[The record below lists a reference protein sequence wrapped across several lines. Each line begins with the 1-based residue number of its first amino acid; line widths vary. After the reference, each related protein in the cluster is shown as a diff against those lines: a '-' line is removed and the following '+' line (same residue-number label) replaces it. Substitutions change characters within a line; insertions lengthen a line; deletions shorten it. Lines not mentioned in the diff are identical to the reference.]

1 MIRSL
6 SPRLL
11 SGLFVLTVLGC
22 TCLGANSSKKAPTPE
37 EYKQQLRQ
45 VDLQKLTEQER
56 VLLAQFTIQGLQ
68 STLQN
73 TQQVLAALLQQA
85 QTFEQRKSAL
95 MDSDEGKRVAANDLT
110 LRRFNRLD
118 ENPVASVAEIKSNGE
133 AASTLAAILKVSADR
148 PEVGHIPSS
157 ATEKKVHDLSFWA
170 EDRLASLKQQQS
182 ELNSVLRDAV
192 SDVDIS
198 KKPSLRAALEQH
210 RSRWPTFVNDAETKG
225 EAQAAVPAETVLVEA
240 SKLAMLQ
247 KALARAEEINRKN
260 QAEIA
265 AIKADMDI
273 TLLKKQAE
281 TDELLAVARVE
292 LKKAQE
298 KIRQLEENAKV
309 EIEIANRTEEDKRT
323 AQLEELRQKQL
334 EIKADSP
341 RVRQVLAPFITSG
354 YWQPGSNKPT
364 YNRGPVSRKQLGQRK
379 ALEDTPDGLQAL
391 LRIGIDKSD
400 KVRPRWPWS
409 MYLGKLSPTQMDE
422 LREAQ
427 QYLIEL
433 GDILVKKGM
442 LTDE

>member
-22 TCLGANSSKKAPTPE
+22 TCLGANSSKETPTPE
-37 EYKQQLRQ
+37 QYKQQLRQ
-45 VDLQKLTEQER
+45 VDLEELTEQER

-73 TQQVLAALLQQA
+73 TQQVLATLLQQA

-95 MDSDEGKRVAANDLT
+95 MDSDEGKRVATNDLT

-133 AASTLAAILKVSADR
+133 AASALAAILKVSADR

-192 SDVDIS
+192 SDVDVS

-210 RSRWPTFVNDAETKG
+210 RSRWPAFVNDAETKG

-240 SKLAMLQ
+240 SRLAMLQ

-260 QAEIA
+260 QADIA
-265 AIKADMDI
+265 AIKADMEV
-273 TLLKKQAE
+273 TLLKKQVE
-281 TDELLAVARVE
+281 TDQLLAAARIE
-292 LKKAQE
+292 LTQAQAEIRKLQKNADLDIKIKTTTDDAQRQVKLDDLHRQELIHKAQSPE
-298 KIRQLEENAKV
+298 V
-309 EIEIANRTEEDKRT
+309 KR
-323 AQLEELRQKQL
+323 L
-334 EIKADSP
+334 
-341 RVRQVLAPFITSG
+341 LAPFIAHG
-354 YWQPGSNKPT
+354 YWQPGQRHRSPT
-364 YNRGPVSRKQLGQRK
+364 KGPVSCNQLSHVRALADGRLGLK
-379 ALEDTPDGLQAL
+379 ALLECGTTDD
-391 LRIGIDKSD
+391 DKD
-400 KVRPRWPWS
+400 RPRWPFHKNYNNLTAS
-409 MYLGKLSPTQMDE
+409 EHEQLLQ
-422 LREAQ
+422 AQ
-427 QYLIEL
+427 QYLLEL
-433 GDILVKKGM
+433 GKTMVELGM
-442 LTDE
+442 LAK